1 MPALHPL
8 AGPIADA
15 MRDAALTLGCHP
27 TLGEVAEVSGFTCI
41 DAGLGVS
48 PANVAIP
55 GGLSGPALPALRAA
69 AEWFTAR
76 GLNFRVDIPGDAP
89 SDLMA
94 AAMTLGLRFWE
105 RQPVMLLDAIW
116 PRPLPG
122 ELDIRTVESDEDV
135 EAFAAVDAA
144 EHAGEPLPAGIIAAA
159 RDNPQVW
166 LLIGSSGAECV
177 ARIAVMLHGSL
188 ATLHSLYVHPSVRRR
203 GFGSEMTLAALAA
216 AGAEGADAAAL
227 ASTLAAAP
235 LYERLGF
242 RAIRDII
249 VMGCDAPLL

>member
-8 AGPIADA
+8 AGAIADA

-48 PANVAIP
+48 SANVAIP
-55 GGLSGPALPALRAA
+55 RDIHGPALPALRAA
-69 AEWFTAR
+69 AQWFTAR

-94 AAMTLGLRFWE
+94 AAMTIGLRFWE
-105 RQPVMLLDAIW
+105 RQPVMLLDAVW
-116 PRPLPG
+116 PQPLPG
-122 ELDIRTVESDEDV
+122 DLEIRPVESDEDV
-135 EAFAAVDAA
+135 EAFAAVDAF

-166 LLIGSSGAECV
+166 LLIGILEGECV
-177 ARIAVMLHGSL
+177 ARIAAMLHGSL
-188 ATLHSLYVHPSVRRR
+188 ATLHSLYVHPAVRRR
-203 GFGSEMTLAALAA
+203 GVGTEMTLAALAA

-227 ASTLAAAP
+227 ASTVAAAP